1 MWNHGPPTCYAFCCE
16 VEVDPEH
23 PLSTAHWA
31 LVPPDIQTLVRRQWR
46 RGWRA
51 APWPRYEW
59 QTALDA
65 AILAVARAEGRLG

>member
-1 MWNHGPPTCYAFCCE
+1 MWNAGPSTCYAFCCE
-16 VEVDPEH
+16 REVEAEH
-23 PLSTAHWA
+23 PMCTAHWA

-59 QTALDA
+59 QAALDA

>member
-1 MWNHGPPTCYAFCCE
+1 MC
-16 VEVDPEH
+16 
-23 PLSTAHWA
+23 TAHWA